1 MEYRL
6 HHGTGPS
13 VEYLITR
20 DGDDDGGRWS
30 HLLDVRREEESDTL
44 QKHIEGKRA
53 WVQSLCTTTIVFG
66 KQ

>member
-1 MEYRL
+1 M
-6 HHGTGPS
+6 
-13 VEYLITR
+13 EYLITR